1 MGYVLN
7 PEKTGLSSVLDY
19 IGSGEKNT
27 LGQTVLETAVNCRLE
42 TACQDMMDTKRRWG
56 KTGGVLGYHLIHSYA
71 PGEVTPV
78 QAHEL
83 GVAFARQLLGDRY
96 EAVISTHL
104 DREHLHCHILF
115 NSVSLLDGKKYRDN
129 FAAYY
134 GDIRG
139 VSNAV
144 SARHGLSVIQSEDR
158 GRNYSEWR
166 AEKAGKTT
174 LRDLIRRDVDAAI
187 SRSFTLQTFWEQLE
201 KQGYTVKRGPRV
213 KHTAIRPPGGA
224 RFVRL
229 GSLGTGYT
237 EEDLKRRLAG
247 TRNGEIPQQ
256 PSPSKRPPQRY
267 TVRCGLLR
275 LPSGKKLTGFRALY
289 VRYLYLLGIRKPSS
303 RRPPLPFSVRK
314 EVVRLNRYGAQFRFL
329 QAHRVNNVQELSWLA
344 DALQGEIDARTE
356 RRKIL
361 YREKRRGSPVEP
373 EIQSINQ
380 ELRALRN
387 KLKTCAQIEQ
397 SVPNIRV
404 QVQLCQDA
412 RRKEQ
417 AYPHHKSP
425 KTGPGKFSFH
435 DR

>member
-1 MGYVLN
+1 MAYDKIIPIRSRLDHCVGYVLN

-19 IGSGEKNT
+19 IGSGEKNA

-83 GVAFARQLLGDRY
+83 GVVFARQLLGDRY

-144 SARHGLSVIQSEDR
+144 STRHGLSVIQSEDR

-174 LRDLIRRDVDAAI
+174 LRDLIRRDMDTAI

-201 KQGYTVKRGPRV
+201 KQG
-213 KHTAIRPPGGA
+213 
-224 RFVRL
+224 
-229 GSLGTGYT
+229 
-237 EEDLKRRLAG
+237 
-247 TRNGEIPQQ
+247 
-256 PSPSKRPPQRY
+256 
-267 TVRCGLLR
+267 
-275 LPSGKKLTGFRALY
+275 
-289 VRYLYLLGIRKPSS
+289 
-303 RRPPLPFSVRK
+303 
-314 EVVRLNRYGAQFRFL
+314 
-329 QAHRVNNVQELSWLA
+329 
-344 DALQGEIDARTE
+344 
-356 RRKIL
+356 
-361 YREKRRGSPVEP
+361 
-373 EIQSINQ
+373 
-380 ELRALRN
+380 
-387 KLKTCAQIEQ
+387 
-397 SVPNIRV
+397 
-404 QVQLCQDA
+404 
-412 RRKEQ
+412 
-417 AYPHHKSP
+417 
-425 KTGPGKFSFH
+425 
-435 DR
+435 